1 MIRLHPSK
9 KELMAHAENLVFS
22 WAKLSPKTVKHVAAC
37 PRCSEEVAAMRHS
50 LEFMG
55 DAPAMEVSGDFRA
68 RLLLAARHEM
78 QQRLRRAPKRRRAL
92 MIARTL
98 AFSACLM
105 LIAGV
110 AVQSDIAW
118 DSSEVS
124 SLVGDSRGEL
134 RTANVFSIEGLKLPS
149 AVEKLL
155 GPAVM
160 ATRRTKMSAWES
172 QQRQTVRTL
181 DDDISEAIAA
191 LESNPACERAS
202 VLVNRTRERKDRY
215 LVALFVERSL

>member
-1 MIRLHPSK
+1 MIRLHLSK
-9 KELMAHAENLVFS
+9 KALMAHAENLVFS
-22 WAKLSPKTVKHVAAC
+22 WAKLSPKTANHVAAC
-37 PRCSEEVAAMRHS
+37 PQCYEEVEAMRHT

-68 RLLLAARHEM
+68 RLLLAARNEM
-78 QQRLRRAPKRRRAL
+78 QQRLRRAPNRRRAL
-92 MIARTL
+92 TIARTL
-98 AFSACLM
+98 AFAACLM
-105 LIAGV
+105 LIVGV

-124 SLVGDSRGEL
+124 SLVGDSRGDL

-155 GPAVM
+155 EPAVM

-191 LESNPACERAS
+191 LELNPACERAS
-202 VLVNRTRERKDRY
+202 ELVNRTRERKDRY